1 MVNLKERGVKAFIW
15 DFFGKMST
23 HGMGFIV
30 TIFLA
35 RLLEPSDFG
44 LIAIIMVIIGIA
56 SVFTD
61 VGLGGAHSA
70 EKSTPCSLFF
80 CLLFQHRYWF
90 SKDRIKEEAVIEV
103 KYISDVL
110 IPNLED
116 ALALNFNVN

>member
-1 MVNLKERGVKAFIW
+1 MYLKSASWLLFDRLVRIFGGLFIGIW
-15 DFFGKMST
+15 
-23 HGMGFIV
+23 
-30 TIFLA
+30 
-35 RLLEPSDFG
+35 
-44 LIAIIMVIIGIA
+44 IAMIMVIIGIA